1 MKIKFLFSMAM
12 AATLLAACSNEDQWG
27 DSTPL
32 QEGQLRATMEGTNP
46 ATRVGFAE
54 SGDFYWSNTDALG
67 VQTVPAAGADNTEN
81 STFGK
86 FTLSSGGGTASAVF
100 TGSGTAATY
109 AVYPYREEHSISGS
123 SLTFHFRATYDKLT
137 KVDQDF
143 FTTTQGEGNSFNTAM
158 WGTITGQ
165 SVTMKHL
172 GGVFCIK
179 FDEMPYESG
188 TLTLSVANKR
198 INGDYTV
205 TLEDDVEIQAVD
217 ITTSTTE
224 TEGVAENEV
233 QIPFANATVNQPGV
247 FYVPVPT
254 GSYQSVRVSLT
265 DGSNETSTVVGDYTI
280 TRKRAVPLEL
290 EASSLTGE
298 SERNE
303 SLSDA
308 STALTNTDTK
318 TVTVSGEVTAE
329 HTEVTVFSE
338 TASETPATKTLV
350 LENVASGAS
359 LTIKDPTADQSTT
372 STVTNEFTLS
382 IPYSETAE
390 GETTYDPLDLTVNM
404 PNTTVTLAG
413 NGGKATY
420 GEVTASTAENTLIVS
435 AGVSINKLTVMKG
448 NIRLQGDAAISEI
461 VNSKGSDA
469 KLYIYVEGAGYELPG
484 NLGDNIEVVD
494 ASVDDLKAVAAKGG
508 EYTLQSDITLSEP
521 LVVAGE
527 MTLDLNGHALK
538 ASEAGLTKILNTS
551 DAVVLVRRGAK
562 LTINDSSNGQG
573 SIDYNGT
580 ETVSVAVKVT
590 DSNDES
596 DTNIQNQP
604 AELIV
609 NGGTL
614 RGYWY
619 GISGN
624 GTRHNTSITVNGG
637 TIRGSLG
644 TGIYHPQD
652 GTLTITDGVVT
663 GLNAAV
669 ELRSGTLNVSGG
681 TFGSTATE
689 FETTSNGSG
698 TTISGAAIAISQ
710 HTTNKAIN
718 VTISGGILNGIYAL
732 YEEDLQ
738 DESVTQITVSAG
750 SNAVFNG
757 KVYSENCAEFISG
770 GTFTD
775 PSALAYLSEN
785 ANVKM
790 VLSDNLTLEQSIVI
804 EKGTVTVDLQE
815 HTLTAESTATIN
827 VSDKNRITAIAVR
840 DGASV
845 TIQNGQIGN
854 DTDAL
859 FYGIY
864 AYGSAQI
871 TLTDINFGEKVT
883 YAYNGAGDLT
893 ASGCTFKGWLSG
905 WSQGGAEFTDCTFT
919 IGKAY
924 YPAAICYGSTEFT
937 NCKFFNNN
945 TDADVYDDGGAPDSD
960 GYYCC
965 NYVVAAYNSGTT
977 IDFNSCKFIDASG
990 AETNITTESH
1000 PYHGCGWGDGT
1011 VPPSQIKVNGNVVT
1025 GQCSDLQKAQ
1035 EAGGTTEE

>member
-1 MKIKFLFSMAM
+1 MKTKYLTSLAM
-12 AATLLAACSNEDQWG
+12 AALLLAACSDEQEFA
-27 DSTPL
+27 STPSG
-32 QEGQLRATMEGTNP
+32 EGVLRATVEGASP
-46 ATRVGFAE
+46 ATRAGFGENGA
-54 SGDFYWSNTDALG
+54 FYWTTGDQLG
-67 VQTVPAAGADNTEN
+67 VTTTSSSNSFSALTLQSGAGQA
-81 STFGK
+81 
-86 FTLSSGGGTASAVF
+86 
-100 TGSGTAATY
+100 SGTFDGKISGELGSY
-109 AVYPYREEHSISGS
+109 AVYPYSASHSLS
-123 SLTFHFRATYDKLT
+123 STTLTYNFPATYSYT
-137 KVDQDF
+137 KVDADF
-143 FTTTQGEGNSFNTAM
+143 FSATQGEGNSFNPAM
-158 WGTITGQ
+158 WGSISNGSTQ
-165 SVTMKHL
+165 LKHL

-179 FDEMPYESG
+179 IEKMPLTDG
-188 TLTLSVANKR
+188 ILTLTADKAITGTFTVDLSGETPALTSTATASENNAVSIDFEGA
-198 INGDYTV
+198 
-205 TLEDDVEIQAVD
+205 TLEA
-217 ITTSTTE
+217 S
-224 TEGVAENEV
+224 
-233 QIPFANATVNQPGV
+233 GV

-254 GSYQSVRVSLT
+254 GTYNVRIKVTDDSNTTPAEIDAAVGTYTVNRCDLKQITLT
-265 DGSNETSTVVGDYTI
+265 E
-280 TRKRAVPLEL
+280 
-290 EASSLTGE
+290 SSIDAE
-298 SERNE
+298 PADD
-303 SLSDA
+303 LSA
-308 STALTNTDTK
+308 AATDLGTHDN
-318 TVTVSGEVTAE
+318 VTVSGQVSSTQSIEIPSTTGGAEV
-329 HTEVTVFSE
+329 
-338 TASETPATKTLV
+338 TKTLS
-350 LENVASGAS
+350 LQDVASGAS
-359 LTIKDPTADQSTT
+359 LTITDGAGSTT
-372 STVTNEFTLS
+372 SNSVGNLVFSIPTNETEE
-382 IPYSETAE
+382 YE
-390 GETTYDPLDLTVNM
+390 PLDLTVTM

-435 AGVSINKLTVMKG
+435 AGVSINKLTVTKG

-469 KLYIYVEGAGYELPG
+469 KLYIYVEGEGYELPE

-494 ASVDDLKAVAAKGG
+494 ASVDDLKEICATGG
-508 EYTLQSDITLSEP
+508 EYTLNSDITGDFVVSATEP
-521 LVVAGE
+521 VIIN
-527 MTLDLNGHALK
+527 LNGHTITNVSGDNFTVNIGSTLTINGEGIVDNISHQK
-538 ASEAGLTKILNTS
+538 ACIYNNGTVTLNGGTYTRSKETGSSPTDPGTDSNSFYNILNHGIMTIKAGVTVEQAGGFSSLIDNGYYNYTS
-551 DAVVLVRRGAK
+551 GNARTGYVSGTNHANPSLTIEGGEFQGGINTVKNDDGAT
-562 LTINDSSNGQG
+562 LTIND
-573 SIDYNGT
+573 GT
-580 ETVSVAVKVT
+580 FANTTQATVQNNNVVT
-590 DSNDES
+590 
-596 DTNIQNQP
+596 I
-604 AELIV
+604 
-609 NGGTL
+609 NGGTFNPTGTATDAL
-614 RGYWY
+614 QTRYFDG
-619 GISGN
+619 GNNAGQSTITN
-624 GTRHNTSITVNGG
+624 GT
-637 TIRGSLG
+637 
-644 TGIYHPQD
+644 
-652 GTLTITDGVVT
+652 
-663 GLNAAV
+663 
-669 ELRSGTLNVSGG
+669 
-681 TFGSTATE
+681 
-689 FETTSNGSG
+689 
-698 TTISGAAIAISQ
+698 
-710 HTTNKAIN
+710 
-718 VTISGGILNGIYAL
+718 
-732 YEEDLQ
+732 
-738 DESVTQITVSAG
+738 
-750 SNAVFNG
+750 FNG
-757 KVYSENCAEFISG
+757 KLYFEGASATLEVSG

-960 GYYCC
+960 GYYRC

-1011 VPPSQIKVNGNVVT
+1011 VPPSQIKVDGNVVT

>member
-1 MKIKFLFSMAM
+1 MKTKYLTSLAM
-12 AATLLAACSNEDQWG
+12 AALLLAACSDE
-27 DSTPL
+27 
-32 QEGQLRATMEGTNP
+32 QELASIPSGEGVLRATVEGASP
-46 ATRVGFAE
+46 ATRAGFGENGA
-54 SGDFYWSNTDALG
+54 FYWTTGDQLG
-67 VQTVPAAGADNTEN
+67 VTTTSSSNSFSALTLQSGAGQA
-81 STFGK
+81 
-86 FTLSSGGGTASAVF
+86 
-100 TGSGTAATY
+100 SGTFDGKISGELGSY
-109 AVYPYREEHSISGS
+109 AVYPYSASHSLS
-123 SLTFHFRATYDKLT
+123 STTLTYNFPATYSYT
-137 KVDQDF
+137 KVDADF
-143 FTTTQGEGNSFNTAM
+143 FSATQGEGNSFNPAM
-158 WGTITGQ
+158 WGSISNGSTQ
-165 SVTMKHL
+165 LKHL

-179 FDEMPYESG
+179 IEKMPLTDG
-188 TLTLSVANKR
+188 ILTLTADKAITGTFTVDLSGETPALTSTATASENNAVSIDFEGA
-198 INGDYTV
+198 
-205 TLEDDVEIQAVD
+205 TLEA
-217 ITTSTTE
+217 S
-224 TEGVAENEV
+224 
-233 QIPFANATVNQPGV
+233 GV

-254 GSYQSVRVSLT
+254 GTYNVRIKVTDDSNTTPAEIDAAVGTYTVNRCDLKQITLT
-265 DGSNETSTVVGDYTI
+265 E
-280 TRKRAVPLEL
+280 
-290 EASSLTGE
+290 SSIDAE
-298 SERNE
+298 PADD
-303 SLSDA
+303 LSA
-308 STALTNTDTK
+308 AATDLGTHDN
-318 TVTVSGEVTAE
+318 VTVSGQVSSTQSIEIPSTTGGAEV
-329 HTEVTVFSE
+329 
-338 TASETPATKTLV
+338 TKTLS
-350 LENVASGAS
+350 LQDVASGAS
-359 LTIKDPTADQSTT
+359 LTITDGAGSTT
-372 STVTNEFTLS
+372 SNSVGNLVFSIPTNETEE
-382 IPYSETAE
+382 YE
-390 GETTYDPLDLTVNM
+390 PLDLTVTM

-435 AGVSINKLTVMKG
+435 AGVSINKLTVTKG

-469 KLYIYVEGAGYELPG
+469 KLYIYVEGEGYELPE

-494 ASVDDLKAVAAKGG
+494 ASVDDLKEICATGG
-508 EYTLQSDITLSEP
+508 EYTLNSDITGDFVVSATEP
-521 LVVAGE
+521 VIIN
-527 MTLDLNGHALK
+527 LNGHTITNVSGDNFTVNIGSTLTINGEGIVDNISHQK
-538 ASEAGLTKILNTS
+538 ACIYNNGTVTLNGGTYTRSKETGSSPTDPGTDSNSFYNILNHGIMTIKAGVTVEQAGGFSSLIDNGYYNYTS
-551 DAVVLVRRGAK
+551 GNARTGYVSGTNHANPSLTIEGGEFQGGINTVKNDDGAT
-562 LTINDSSNGQG
+562 LTIND
-573 SIDYNGT
+573 GT
-580 ETVSVAVKVT
+580 FANTTQATVQNNNVVT
-590 DSNDES
+590 
-596 DTNIQNQP
+596 I
-604 AELIV
+604 
-609 NGGTL
+609 NGGTFNPTGTATDAL
-614 RGYWY
+614 QTRYFDG
-619 GISGN
+619 GNNAGQSTITN
-624 GTRHNTSITVNGG
+624 GT
-637 TIRGSLG
+637 
-644 TGIYHPQD
+644 
-652 GTLTITDGVVT
+652 
-663 GLNAAV
+663 
-669 ELRSGTLNVSGG
+669 
-681 TFGSTATE
+681 
-689 FETTSNGSG
+689 
-698 TTISGAAIAISQ
+698 
-710 HTTNKAIN
+710 
-718 VTISGGILNGIYAL
+718 
-732 YEEDLQ
+732 
-738 DESVTQITVSAG
+738 
-750 SNAVFNG
+750 FNG
-757 KVYSENCAEFISG
+757 KLYFEGASATLEVSG

-960 GYYCC
+960 GYYRC

-1011 VPPSQIKVNGNVVT
+1011 VPPSQIKVDGNVVT

>member
-46 ATRVGFAE
+46 TTRVGFAE

-109 AVYPYREEHSISGS
+109 AVYPYSEEHSISGS
-123 SLTFHFRATYDKLT
+123 SLTFHFRATYDELT

-179 FDEMPYESG
+179 FDEMPYASG

-233 QIPFANATVNQPGV
+233 QIPFTNATVNQPGV

-265 DGSNETSTVVGDYTI
+265 NGSDETSTVVGDYTI

-298 SERNE
+298 SERNK

-329 HTEVTVFSE
+329 NEVTVFSE

-390 GETTYDPLDLTVNM
+390 GETTYDPLDLKVNM

-413 NGGKATY
+413 NGGKAAY

-461 VNSKGSDA
+461 VNSKESDA

-494 ASVDDLKAVAAKGG
+494 ASVDDLKEICATGG
-508 EYTLQSDITLSEP
+508 EYTLNSDITGDFVVSATEP
-521 LVVAGE
+521 VIIN
-527 MTLDLNGHALK
+527 LNGHTITNVSGDNFTVNIGSTLTINGEGIVDNISHQK
-538 ASEAGLTKILNTS
+538 ACIYNNGTVTLNGGTYTRSKETGSSPTDPGTDPNSFYNILNHGIMTIKAGVTVEQAGGFSSLIDNGYYNYTS
-551 DAVVLVRRGAK
+551 GNARTGYVSGTNHANPSLTIEGGEFQGGINTVKNDDGAT
-562 LTINDSSNGQG
+562 LTIND
-573 SIDYNGT
+573 GT
-580 ETVSVAVKVT
+580 FANTTQATVQNNNVVT
-590 DSNDES
+590 
-596 DTNIQNQP
+596 I
-604 AELIV
+604 
-609 NGGTL
+609 NGGTFNPTGTATDAL
-614 RGYWY
+614 QTRYFDG
-619 GISGN
+619 GNNAGQSTITN
-624 GTRHNTSITVNGG
+624 GT
-637 TIRGSLG
+637 
-644 TGIYHPQD
+644 
-652 GTLTITDGVVT
+652 
-663 GLNAAV
+663 
-669 ELRSGTLNVSGG
+669 
-681 TFGSTATE
+681 
-689 FETTSNGSG
+689 
-698 TTISGAAIAISQ
+698 
-710 HTTNKAIN
+710 
-718 VTISGGILNGIYAL
+718 
-732 YEEDLQ
+732 
-738 DESVTQITVSAG
+738 
-750 SNAVFNG
+750 FNG
-757 KVYSENCAEFISG
+757 KLYFEGASATLEVSG

-775 PSALAYLSEN
+775 QSALAYLSEN

-960 GYYCC
+960 GYYRC

-1011 VPPSQIKVNGNVVT
+1011 VPPSQIKVDGNVVT

>member
-1 MKIKFLFSMAM
+1 MKTKYLTSLAM
-12 AATLLAACSNEDQWG
+12 AALLLAACSDE
-27 DSTPL
+27 
-32 QEGQLRATMEGTNP
+32 QELASIPSGEGILRATVEGASP
-46 ATRVGFAE
+46 ATRAGFDSEGA
-54 SGDFYWSNTDALG
+54 FYWTRGDQLG
-67 VQTVPAAGADNTEN
+67 VTTASNGN
-81 STFGK
+81 SFSAL
-86 FTLSSGGGTASAVF
+86 TLSEASIGQTTGTF
-100 TGSGTAATY
+100 DGSLGSEELGSY
-109 AVYPYREEHSISGS
+109 AVYPHNDSYFLNGTT
-123 SLTFHFRATYDKLT
+123 LTYNFPASYTYT
-137 KVDQDF
+137 QVDADY
-143 FTTTQGEGNSFNTAM
+143 FTETQGEGNSFNPAM
-158 WGTITGQ
+158 WGRISNGSTQ
-165 SVTMKHL
+165 LKHL

-179 FDEMPYESG
+179 IESMPLADG
-188 TLTLSVANKR
+188 KLTLTADKAITGTFTADL
-198 INGDYTV
+198 NGETPV
-205 TLEDDVEIQAVD
+205 L
-217 ITTSTTE
+217 TSTE
-224 TEGVAENEV
+224 TVAEN
-233 QIPFANATVNQPGV
+233 NTVTIDFSGVTQDASGV

-254 GSYQSVRVSLT
+254 GTYNVRIKVTDDSNTTEHINAAVGTSVVNRCDLKQITLT
-265 DGSNETSTVVGDYTI
+265 E
-280 TRKRAVPLEL
+280 
-290 EASSLTGE
+290 SSIDAE
-298 SERNE
+298 PADD
-303 SLSDA
+303 LSA
-308 STALTNTDTK
+308 AATDLGTHDN
-318 TVTVSGEVTAE
+318 VTVSEQVSSTQSIEIPSTTGGAEV
-329 HTEVTVFSE
+329 
-338 TASETPATKTLV
+338 TKTLS
-350 LENVASGAS
+350 LQDVASGAS
-359 LTIKDPTADQSTT
+359 LTITDAAAST
-372 STVTNEFTLS
+372 SENSVDNLVFSIPTNETEE
-382 IPYSETAE
+382 YE
-390 GETTYDPLDLTVNM
+390 PLDLTVTM

-413 NGGKATY
+413 NGGKAAY

-435 AGVSINKLTVMKG
+435 AGVSINKLTVTKG

-461 VNSKGSDA
+461 VNNKGSDA

-494 ASVDDLKAVAAKGG
+494 ASVDDLKEICATGG
-508 EYTLQSDITLSEP
+508 EYTLNSDITGDFVVSATEP
-521 LVVAGE
+521 VIIN
-527 MTLDLNGHALK
+527 LNGHTITNVSGDNFTVNIGSTLTINGEGIVDNISHQK
-538 ASEAGLTKILNTS
+538 ACIYNNGTVTLNGGTYTRSKETGSSPTDPGTDPNSFYNILNHGIMTIKAGVTVEQAGGFSSLIDNGYYNYTS
-551 DAVVLVRRGAK
+551 GNARTGYVSGTNHANPSLTIEGGEFQGGINTVKNDDGAT
-562 LTINDSSNGQG
+562 LTIND
-573 SIDYNGT
+573 GT
-580 ETVSVAVKVT
+580 FANTTQATVQNNNVVT
-590 DSNDES
+590 
-596 DTNIQNQP
+596 I
-604 AELIV
+604 
-609 NGGTL
+609 NGGTFNPTGTATDAL
-614 RGYWY
+614 QTRYFDG
-619 GISGN
+619 GNNAGQSTITN
-624 GTRHNTSITVNGG
+624 GT
-637 TIRGSLG
+637 
-644 TGIYHPQD
+644 
-652 GTLTITDGVVT
+652 
-663 GLNAAV
+663 
-669 ELRSGTLNVSGG
+669 
-681 TFGSTATE
+681 
-689 FETTSNGSG
+689 
-698 TTISGAAIAISQ
+698 
-710 HTTNKAIN
+710 
-718 VTISGGILNGIYAL
+718 
-732 YEEDLQ
+732 
-738 DESVTQITVSAG
+738 
-750 SNAVFNG
+750 FNG
-757 KVYSENCAEFISG
+757 KLYFEGASATLEVSG

-960 GYYCC
+960 GYYRC

-1011 VPPSQIKVNGNVVT
+1011 VPPSQIKVDGNVVT

>member
-1 MKIKFLFSMAM
+1 MKTKYLTSLAM
-12 AATLLAACSNEDQWG
+12 AALLLAACSDEQELA
-27 DSTPL
+27 STPSG
-32 QEGQLRATMEGTNP
+32 EGVLRATVEGASP
-46 ATRVGFAE
+46 ATRAGFGENGA
-54 SGDFYWSNTDALG
+54 FYWTTGDQLG
-67 VQTVPAAGADNTEN
+67 VTTTSSSTGFSALTLISEAGQA
-81 STFGK
+81 
-86 FTLSSGGGTASAVF
+86 
-100 TGSGTAATY
+100 SGTFDGDISGELGSY
-109 AVYPYREEHSISGS
+109 AVYPYSASHSLS
-123 SLTFHFRATYDKLT
+123 STTLTYNFPATYSYT
-137 KVDQDF
+137 KVDADF
-143 FTTTQGEGNSFNTAM
+143 FSATQGEGNSFNPAM
-158 WGTITGQ
+158 WGSIRNGSTQ
-165 SVTMKHL
+165 LKHL

-179 FDEMPYESG
+179 IEKMPLTDG
-188 TLTLSVANKR
+188 ILTLTADKAITGTFTVDLSGETPALTSTATASENNAVSIDFEGA
-198 INGDYTV
+198 
-205 TLEDDVEIQAVD
+205 TLEA
-217 ITTSTTE
+217 S
-224 TEGVAENEV
+224 
-233 QIPFANATVNQPGV
+233 GV

-254 GSYQSVRVSLT
+254 GTYNVRIKVTDDSNTTPAEIDAAVGTYTVNRCDLKQITLT
-265 DGSNETSTVVGDYTI
+265 ESSIDAEPAGD
-280 TRKRAVPLEL
+280 
-290 EASSLTGE
+290 
-298 SERNE
+298 
-303 SLSDA
+303 LSA
-308 STALTNTDTK
+308 AATDLGTHDN
-318 TVTVSGEVTAE
+318 VTVSGQVSSTQSIEIPSTTGGAEV
-329 HTEVTVFSE
+329 
-338 TASETPATKTLV
+338 TKTLS
-350 LENVASGAS
+350 LQDVASGAS
-359 LTIKDPTADQSTT
+359 LTITDGAGSAT
-372 STVTNEFTLS
+372 SNSVGNLVFSIPTNETEE
-382 IPYSETAE
+382 YE
-390 GETTYDPLDLTVNM
+390 PLDLTVTM

-435 AGVSINKLTVMKG
+435 AGVSINKLTVTKG

-960 GYYCC
+960 GYYRC

-1011 VPPSQIKVNGNVVT
+1011 VPPSQIKVDGNVVT

>member
-46 ATRVGFAE
+46 TTRVGFAE

-109 AVYPYREEHSISGS
+109 AVYPYSEEHSISGS

-179 FDEMPYESG
+179 FDEMPYASG

-233 QIPFANATVNQPGV
+233 QIPFTNATVNQPGV

-254 GSYQSVRVSLT
+254 GSYESVRVSLT
-265 DGSNETSTVVGDYTI
+265 NGSNETSTVVGDYTI

-329 HTEVTVFSE
+329 NEVTVFSE

-435 AGVSINKLTVMKG
+435 AGVSINKLTVTKG

-494 ASVDDLKAVAAKGG
+494 ASVDDLKEICATGG
-508 EYTLQSDITLSEP
+508 EYTLNSDITGDFVVSATEP
-521 LVVAGE
+521 VIIN
-527 MTLDLNGHALK
+527 LNGHTITNVSGDNFTVNIGSTLTINGEGIVDNISHQK
-538 ASEAGLTKILNTS
+538 ACIYNNGTVTLNGGTYTRSKETGSSPTDPGTDPNSFYNILNHGIMTIKAGVTVEQAGGFSSLIDNGYYNYTS
-551 DAVVLVRRGAK
+551 GNARTGYVSGTNHANPSLTIEGGEFQGGINTVKNDDGAT
-562 LTINDSSNGQG
+562 LTIND
-573 SIDYNGT
+573 GT
-580 ETVSVAVKVT
+580 FANTTQATVQNNNVVT
-590 DSNDES
+590 
-596 DTNIQNQP
+596 I
-604 AELIV
+604 
-609 NGGTL
+609 NGGTFNPTGTATDAL
-614 RGYWY
+614 QTRYFDG
-619 GISGN
+619 GN
-624 GTRHNTSITVNGG
+624 NAGQS
-637 TIRGSLG
+637 
-644 TGIYHPQD
+644 
-652 GTLTITDGVVT
+652 TIT
-663 GLNAAV
+663 A
-669 ELRSGTLNVSGG
+669 G
-681 TFGSTATE
+681 TFNGNLYFEGASATLE
-689 FETTSNGSG
+689 
-698 TTISGAAIAISQ
+698 
-710 HTTNKAIN
+710 
-718 VTISGGILNGIYAL
+718 V
-732 YEEDLQ
+732 
-738 DESVTQITVSAG
+738 
-750 SNAVFNG
+750 
-757 KVYSENCAEFISG
+757 SG

-775 PSALAYLSEN
+775 PSVLKYRAEN
-785 ANVKM
+785 ADIAINLVEDKT
-790 VLSDNLTLEQSIVI
+790 VEGFITQNGQKLSIDMGGHTLTLGDPTVGSAGTETNSCQLLQGSEVTFRNGTLTSLNENIVI
-804 EKGTVTVDLQE
+804 QNYCKLLLEDMTLDTPNALYSISNNNESCTMNSVTINAKSDGFAFDVYAFSSYEGVTVTVNGN
-815 HTLTAESTATIN
+815 SVIN
-827 VSDKNRITAIAVR
+827 GKVDFGGNNNKTNIKLI
-840 DGASV
+840 
-845 TIQNGQIGN
+845 INGG
-854 DTDAL
+854 T
-859 FYGIY
+859 F
-864 AYGSAQI
+864 
-871 TLTDINFGEKVT
+871 
-883 YAYNGAGDLT
+883 NGALSVDETYYTEAEPNIVISDT
-893 ASGCTFKGWLSG
+893 AVF
-905 WSQGGAEFTDCTFT
+905 AED
-919 IGKAY
+919 I
-924 YPAAICYGSTEFT
+924 AASWEKYKNPS
-937 NCKFFNNN
+937 
-945 TDADVYDDGGAPDSD
+945 S
-960 GYYCC
+960 
-965 NYVVAAYNSGTT
+965 
-977 IDFNSCKFIDASG
+977 
-990 AETNITTESH
+990 AEE
-1000 PYHGCGWGDGT
+1000 
-1011 VPPSQIKVNGNVVT
+1011 
-1025 GQCSDLQKAQ
+1025 
-1035 EAGGTTEE
+1035 

>member
-1 MKIKFLFSMAM
+1 M
-12 AATLLAACSNEDQWG
+12 AALLLAACSDEQEFA
-27 DSTPL
+27 STPSG
-32 QEGQLRATMEGTNP
+32 EGVLRATVEGASP
-46 ATRVGFAE
+46 ATRAGFGENGA
-54 SGDFYWSNTDALG
+54 FYWTTGDQLG
-67 VQTVPAAGADNTEN
+67 VTTTSSSNSFSALTLQSGAGQA
-81 STFGK
+81 
-86 FTLSSGGGTASAVF
+86 
-100 TGSGTAATY
+100 SGTFDGKISGELGSY
-109 AVYPYREEHSISGS
+109 AVYPYSASHSLS
-123 SLTFHFRATYDKLT
+123 STTLTYNFPATYSYT
-137 KVDQDF
+137 KVDADF
-143 FTTTQGEGNSFNTAM
+143 FSATQGEGNSFNPAM
-158 WGTITGQ
+158 WGSISNGSTQ
-165 SVTMKHL
+165 LKHL

-179 FDEMPYESG
+179 IEKMPLTDG
-188 TLTLSVANKR
+188 ILTLTADKAITGTFTVDLSGETPALTSTATASENNAVSIDFEGA
-198 INGDYTV
+198 
-205 TLEDDVEIQAVD
+205 TLEA
-217 ITTSTTE
+217 S
-224 TEGVAENEV
+224 
-233 QIPFANATVNQPGV
+233 GV

-254 GSYQSVRVSLT
+254 GTYNVRIKVTDDSNTTPAEIDAAVGTYTVNRCDLKQITLT
-265 DGSNETSTVVGDYTI
+265 E
-280 TRKRAVPLEL
+280 
-290 EASSLTGE
+290 SSIDAE
-298 SERNE
+298 PADD
-303 SLSDA
+303 LSA
-308 STALTNTDTK
+308 AATDLGTHDN
-318 TVTVSGEVTAE
+318 VTVSGQVSSTQSIEIPSTTGGAEV
-329 HTEVTVFSE
+329 
-338 TASETPATKTLV
+338 TKTLS
-350 LENVASGAS
+350 LQDVASGAS
-359 LTIKDPTADQSTT
+359 LTITDGAGSTT
-372 STVTNEFTLS
+372 SNSVENLVFSIPTNETEE
-382 IPYSETAE
+382 YE
-390 GETTYDPLDLTVNM
+390 PLDLTVTM

-435 AGVSINKLTVMKG
+435 AGVSINKLTVTKG

-469 KLYIYVEGAGYELPG
+469 KLYIYVEGEGYELPE

-494 ASVDDLKAVAAKGG
+494 ASVDDLKEICATGG
-508 EYTLQSDITLSEP
+508 EYTLNSDITGDFVVSATEP
-521 LVVAGE
+521 VIIN
-527 MTLDLNGHALK
+527 LNGHTITNVSGDNFTVNIGSTLTINGEGIVDNISHQK
-538 ASEAGLTKILNTS
+538 ACIYNNGTVTLNGGTYTRSKETGSSPTDPGTDSNSFYNILNHGIMTIKAGVTVEQAGGFSSLIDNGYYNYTS
-551 DAVVLVRRGAK
+551 GNARTGYVSGTNHANPSLTIEGGEFQGGINTVKNDDGAT
-562 LTINDSSNGQG
+562 LTIND
-573 SIDYNGT
+573 GT
-580 ETVSVAVKVT
+580 FANTTQATVQNNNVVT
-590 DSNDES
+590 
-596 DTNIQNQP
+596 I
-604 AELIV
+604 
-609 NGGTL
+609 NGGTFNPTGTATDAL
-614 RGYWY
+614 QTRYFDG
-619 GISGN
+619 GNNAGQSTITN
-624 GTRHNTSITVNGG
+624 GT
-637 TIRGSLG
+637 
-644 TGIYHPQD
+644 
-652 GTLTITDGVVT
+652 
-663 GLNAAV
+663 
-669 ELRSGTLNVSGG
+669 
-681 TFGSTATE
+681 
-689 FETTSNGSG
+689 
-698 TTISGAAIAISQ
+698 
-710 HTTNKAIN
+710 
-718 VTISGGILNGIYAL
+718 
-732 YEEDLQ
+732 
-738 DESVTQITVSAG
+738 
-750 SNAVFNG
+750 FNG
-757 KVYSENCAEFISG
+757 KLYFEGASATLEVSG

-960 GYYCC
+960 GYYRC

-1011 VPPSQIKVNGNVVT
+1011 VPPSQIKVDGNVVT

>member
-1 MKIKFLFSMAM
+1 MKTKYLTSLAM
-12 AATLLAACSNEDQWG
+12 AALLLAACSDEQELA
-27 DSTPL
+27 STPSG
-32 QEGQLRATMEGTNP
+32 EGVLRATVEGASP
-46 ATRVGFAE
+46 ATRAGFDSEGA
-54 SGDFYWSNTDALG
+54 FYWTRGDQLG
-67 VQTVPAAGADNTEN
+67 VTTASNGN
-81 STFGK
+81 SFSAL
-86 FTLSSGGGTASAVF
+86 TLSEASIGQTTGTF
-100 TGSGTAATY
+100 DGSLGSEELGFY
-109 AVYPYREEHSISGS
+109 AVYPHNDSY
-123 SLTFHFRATYDKLT
+123 SLNGTTLTYNFPATYSYT
-137 KVDQDF
+137 KVDADF
-143 FTTTQGEGNSFNTAM
+143 FSATQGEGNSFNPAM
-158 WGTITGQ
+158 WGSIRNGSTQ
-165 SVTMKHL
+165 LKHL

-179 FDEMPYESG
+179 IESMPLADG
-188 TLTLSVANKR
+188 KLTLTADKAITGTFTADLD
-198 INGDYTV
+198 G
-205 TLEDDVEIQAVD
+205 EIPVL
-217 ITTSTTE
+217 TSTE
-224 TEGVAENEV
+224 TVAENNIV
-233 QIPFANATVNQPGV
+233 TIDFSGATQDASGV

-254 GSYQSVRVSLT
+254 GTYNVRIKVTDDNNTTEHINAAVGTSVVNRCDLKQITLT
-265 DGSNETSTVVGDYTI
+265 ESSIDAEP
-280 TRKRAVPLEL
+280 AVDLI
-290 EASSLTGE
+290 A
-298 SERNE
+298 
-303 SLSDA
+303 A
-308 STALTNTDTK
+308 ATDLGTHDN
-318 TVTVSGEVTAE
+318 VTVSEQVSSTQSIEIPSTTGGAEV
-329 HTEVTVFSE
+329 
-338 TASETPATKTLV
+338 TKTLS
-350 LENVASGAS
+350 LQDVASGAS
-359 LTIKDPTADQSTT
+359 LTITDGAGSTT
-372 STVTNEFTLS
+372 SNSVGNLVFSIPTNETEE
-382 IPYSETAE
+382 YE
-390 GETTYDPLDLTVNM
+390 PLDLTVTM

-435 AGVSINKLTVMKG
+435 AGVSINKLTVTKG

-770 GTFTD
+770 GTFND
-775 PSALAYLSEN
+775 PSALAYLSETG
-785 ANVKM
+785 NVTINIGE
-790 VLSDNLTLEQSIVI
+790 DLTLTESMVI
-804 EKGTVTVDLQE
+804 RQGSAVIDLNQ
-815 HTLTAESTATIN
+815 HYLTATAAAVVEGTTHVN
-827 VSDKNRITAIAVR
+827 QSVAIYV
-840 DGASV
+840 
-845 TIQNGQIGN
+845 
-854 DTDAL
+854 DTDAEVTVKNGKIGESTTEL
-859 FYGIY
+859 FYGIFGKGNAQVTLDGVEFSEMVAY
-864 AYGSAQI
+864 A
-871 TLTDINFGEKVT
+871 F
-883 YAYNGAGDLT
+883 NGAGSKMD
-893 ASGCTFKGWLSG
+893 ADNCIFNGWISG
-905 WSQGGAEFTDCTFT
+905 WGNGSATFDGCTFT

-924 YPAAICYGSTEFT
+924 YPAAICYGNTVFT
-937 NCKFFNNN
+937 NCKFFKNG
-945 TDADVYDDGGAPDSD
+945 TDADSYDDTLKPDSD
-960 GYYCC
+960 GYYRC
-965 NYVVAAYNSGTT
+965 NYVVAAGKSTVT
-977 IDFNSCKFIDASG
+977 IDFTTCKFIDASNQ
-990 AETNITTESH
+990 ETDVTVSDH
-1000 PYHGCGWGDGT
+1000 PYHGCAGWGDGE
-1011 VPPSQIKVNGNVVT
+1011 VPAEQVRVDGDVVT

>member
-1 MKIKFLFSMAM
+1 M
-12 AATLLAACSNEDQWG
+12 AALLLAACSDEQELA
-27 DSTPL
+27 STPSG
-32 QEGQLRATMEGTNP
+32 EGVLRATVEGASP
-46 ATRVGFAE
+46 ATRAGFDSEGA
-54 SGDFYWSNTDALG
+54 FYWTRGDQLG
-67 VQTVPAAGADNTEN
+67 VTTASNGN
-81 STFGK
+81 SFSAL
-86 FTLSSGGGTASAVF
+86 TLSEASIGQTTGTF
-100 TGSGTAATY
+100 DGSLGSEELGSY
-109 AVYPYREEHSISGS
+109 AVYPHNDSY
-123 SLTFHFRATYDKLT
+123 SLNGTTLTYNFPASYT
-137 KVDQDF
+137 YTQVDADY
-143 FTTTQGEGNSFNTAM
+143 FTETQGEGNSFNPAM
-158 WGTITGQ
+158 WGSIRNGSTQ
-165 SVTMKHL
+165 LKHL

-179 FDEMPYESG
+179 IESMPLADG
-188 TLTLSVANKR
+188 KLTLTADKAITGTFTADL
-198 INGDYTV
+198 NGETPV
-205 TLEDDVEIQAVD
+205 L
-217 ITTSTTE
+217 TSTE
-224 TEGVAENEV
+224 TVAENNTV
-233 QIPFANATVNQPGV
+233 TIDFSGATQDASGV

-254 GSYQSVRVSLT
+254 GTYNVRIKVTDDSNTTEHINAAVGTSVVNRCDLKQITLT
-265 DGSNETSTVVGDYTI
+265 ESSIDAEP
-280 TRKRAVPLEL
+280 AVDLI
-290 EASSLTGE
+290 A
-298 SERNE
+298 
-303 SLSDA
+303 A
-308 STALTNTDTK
+308 ATDLGTHDN
-318 TVTVSGEVTAE
+318 VTVSEQVSSTQSIEIPSTTGGAEV
-329 HTEVTVFSE
+329 
-338 TASETPATKTLV
+338 TKTLS
-350 LENVASGAS
+350 LQDVASGAS
-359 LTIKDPTADQSTT
+359 LTITDGAGSTT
-372 STVTNEFTLS
+372 SNSVGNLVFSIPTNETEE
-382 IPYSETAE
+382 YE
-390 GETTYDPLDLTVNM
+390 PLDLTVTM

-435 AGVSINKLTVMKG
+435 AGVSINKLTVTKG

-469 KLYIYVEGAGYELPG
+469 KLYIYVEGEGYELPE

-494 ASVDDLKAVAAKGG
+494 ASVDDLKEICATGG
-508 EYTLQSDITLSEP
+508 EYTLNSDITGDFVVSATEP
-521 LVVAGE
+521 VIIN
-527 MTLDLNGHALK
+527 LNGHTITNVSGDNFTVNIGSTLTINGEGIVDNISHQK
-538 ASEAGLTKILNTS
+538 ACIYNNGTVTLNGGTYTRSKETGSSPTDPGTDSNSFYNILNHGIMTIKAGVTVEQAGGFSSLIDNGYYNYTS
-551 DAVVLVRRGAK
+551 GNARTGYVSGTNHANPSLTIEGGEFQGGINTVKNDDGAT
-562 LTINDSSNGQG
+562 LTIND
-573 SIDYNGT
+573 GT
-580 ETVSVAVKVT
+580 FANTTQATVQNNNVVT
-590 DSNDES
+590 
-596 DTNIQNQP
+596 I
-604 AELIV
+604 
-609 NGGTL
+609 NGGTFNPTGTATDAL
-614 RGYWY
+614 QTRYFDG
-619 GISGN
+619 GNNAGQSTITN
-624 GTRHNTSITVNGG
+624 GT
-637 TIRGSLG
+637 
-644 TGIYHPQD
+644 
-652 GTLTITDGVVT
+652 
-663 GLNAAV
+663 
-669 ELRSGTLNVSGG
+669 
-681 TFGSTATE
+681 
-689 FETTSNGSG
+689 
-698 TTISGAAIAISQ
+698 
-710 HTTNKAIN
+710 
-718 VTISGGILNGIYAL
+718 
-732 YEEDLQ
+732 
-738 DESVTQITVSAG
+738 
-750 SNAVFNG
+750 FNG
-757 KVYSENCAEFISG
+757 KLYFEGASATLEVSG

-960 GYYCC
+960 GYYRC

-1011 VPPSQIKVNGNVVT
+1011 VPPSQIKVDGNVVT
-1025 GQCSDLQKAQ
+1025 GQCSDLQKDQ

>member
-1 MKIKFLFSMAM
+1 MKTKYLTSLAM
-12 AATLLAACSNEDQWG
+12 AALLLAACSDEQELA
-27 DSTPL
+27 STPSG
-32 QEGQLRATMEGTNP
+32 EGVLRATVEGASP
-46 ATRVGFAE
+46 ATRAGFGENGA
-54 SGDFYWSNTDALG
+54 FYWTTGDQLG
-67 VQTVPAAGADNTEN
+67 VTTTSSSTGFSALTLISEAGQA
-81 STFGK
+81 
-86 FTLSSGGGTASAVF
+86 
-100 TGSGTAATY
+100 SGTFDGDISGELGSY
-109 AVYPYREEHSISGS
+109 AVYPYSASHSLS
-123 SLTFHFRATYDKLT
+123 STTLTYNFPATYNYT
-137 KVDQDF
+137 KVDVDF
-143 FTTTQGEGNSFNTAM
+143 FSATQGEGNSFNPAM
-158 WGTITGQ
+158 WGSISNGSTRL
-165 SVTMKHL
+165 KHL

-179 FDEMPYESG
+179 IEKMPLATG
-188 TLTLSVANKR
+188 KL
-198 INGDYTV
+198 IV
-205 TLEDDVEIQAVD
+205 TATDKD
-217 ITTSTTE
+217 ITGDFTANLGDVDPVLTSSGLTTSRNEVTITFSNASTE
-224 TEGVAENEV
+224 TS
-233 QIPFANATVNQPGV
+233 GV
-247 FYVPVPT
+247 FYIPVPT
-254 GSYQSVRVSLT
+254 GTYNVRIKMTDNSDTTPAKIDAAAGTYTVNRCDLKQITLT
-265 DGSNETSTVVGDYTI
+265 ESSIDAEPADD
-280 TRKRAVPLEL
+280 L
-290 EASSLTGE
+290 EAAATDLGTYDNVTVTGE
-298 SERNE
+298 VS
-303 SLSDA
+303 S
-308 STALTNTDTK
+308 TNTPVQIPTK
-318 TVTVSGEVTAE
+318 TPGNVV
-329 HTEVTVFSE
+329 
-338 TASETPATKTLV
+338 TKTLSLQNV
-350 LENVASGAS
+350 PSGTSLEIMDLSAEPENSVDNLVFS
-359 LTIKDPTADQSTT
+359 IP
-372 STVTNEFTLS
+372 TNE
-382 IPYSETAE
+382 IE
-390 GETTYDPLDLTVNM
+390 GYDPLDLTVNM

-435 AGVSINKLTVMKG
+435 AGVSINKLTVTKG

-461 VNSKGSDA
+461 VNSKESDA

-960 GYYCC
+960 GYYRC

>member
-1 MKIKFLFSMAM
+1 MKTKYLTSLAM
-12 AATLLAACSNEDQWG
+12 AALLLAACSDEQEFA
-27 DSTPL
+27 STPSG
-32 QEGQLRATMEGTNP
+32 EGVLRATVEGASP
-46 ATRVGFAE
+46 ATRAGFGENGA
-54 SGDFYWSNTDALG
+54 FYWTTGDQLG
-67 VQTVPAAGADNTEN
+67 VTTTSSSNSFSALTLQSGAGQA
-81 STFGK
+81 
-86 FTLSSGGGTASAVF
+86 
-100 TGSGTAATY
+100 SGTFDGKISGELGSY
-109 AVYPYREEHSISGS
+109 AVYPYSASHSLS
-123 SLTFHFRATYDKLT
+123 STTLTYNFPATYSYT
-137 KVDQDF
+137 KVDADF
-143 FTTTQGEGNSFNTAM
+143 FSATQGEGNSFNPAM
-158 WGTITGQ
+158 WGSISNGSTQ
-165 SVTMKHL
+165 LKHL

-179 FDEMPYESG
+179 IEKMPLTDG
-188 TLTLSVANKR
+188 ILTLTADKAITGTFTVDLSGETPALTSTATASENNAVSIDFEGA
-198 INGDYTV
+198 
-205 TLEDDVEIQAVD
+205 TLEA
-217 ITTSTTE
+217 S
-224 TEGVAENEV
+224 
-233 QIPFANATVNQPGV
+233 GV

-254 GSYQSVRVSLT
+254 GTYNVRIKVTDDSNTTPAEIDAAVGTYTVNRCDLKQITLT
-265 DGSNETSTVVGDYTI
+265 E
-280 TRKRAVPLEL
+280 
-290 EASSLTGE
+290 SSIDAE
-298 SERNE
+298 PADD
-303 SLSDA
+303 LSA
-308 STALTNTDTK
+308 AATDLGTHDN
-318 TVTVSGEVTAE
+318 VTVSGQVSSTQSIEIPSTTGGAEV
-329 HTEVTVFSE
+329 
-338 TASETPATKTLV
+338 TKTLS
-350 LENVASGAS
+350 LQDVASGAS
-359 LTIKDPTADQSTT
+359 LTITDGAGSTT
-372 STVTNEFTLS
+372 SNSVENLVFSIPTNETEE
-382 IPYSETAE
+382 YE
-390 GETTYDPLDLTVNM
+390 PLDLTVTM

-435 AGVSINKLTVMKG
+435 AGVSINKLTVTKG

-469 KLYIYVEGAGYELPG
+469 KLYIYVEGEGYELPE

-494 ASVDDLKAVAAKGG
+494 ASVDDLKEICATGG
-508 EYTLQSDITLSEP
+508 EYTLNSDITGDFVVSATEP
-521 LVVAGE
+521 VIIN
-527 MTLDLNGHALK
+527 LNGHTITNVSGDNFTVNIGSTLTINGEGIVDNISHQK
-538 ASEAGLTKILNTS
+538 ACIYNNGTVTLNGGTYTRSKETGSSPTDPGTDSNSFYNILNHGIMTIKAGVTVEQAGGFSSLIDNGYYNYTS
-551 DAVVLVRRGAK
+551 GNARTGYVSGTNHANPSLTIEGGEFQGGINTVKNDDGAT
-562 LTINDSSNGQG
+562 LTIND
-573 SIDYNGT
+573 GT
-580 ETVSVAVKVT
+580 FANTTQATVQNNNVVT
-590 DSNDES
+590 
-596 DTNIQNQP
+596 I
-604 AELIV
+604 
-609 NGGTL
+609 NGGTFNPTGTATDAL
-614 RGYWY
+614 QTRYFDG
-619 GISGN
+619 GNNAGQSTITN
-624 GTRHNTSITVNGG
+624 GT
-637 TIRGSLG
+637 
-644 TGIYHPQD
+644 
-652 GTLTITDGVVT
+652 
-663 GLNAAV
+663 
-669 ELRSGTLNVSGG
+669 
-681 TFGSTATE
+681 
-689 FETTSNGSG
+689 
-698 TTISGAAIAISQ
+698 
-710 HTTNKAIN
+710 
-718 VTISGGILNGIYAL
+718 
-732 YEEDLQ
+732 
-738 DESVTQITVSAG
+738 
-750 SNAVFNG
+750 FNG
-757 KVYSENCAEFISG
+757 KLYFEGASATLEVSG

-960 GYYCC
+960 GYYRC

-1011 VPPSQIKVNGNVVT
+1011 VPPSQIKVDGNVVT

>member
-1 MKIKFLFSMAM
+1 MKTKYLTSLAM
-12 AATLLAACSNEDQWG
+12 AALLLAACSDEQELA
-27 DSTPL
+27 STPSG
-32 QEGQLRATMEGTNP
+32 EGVLRATVEGASP
-46 ATRVGFAE
+46 ATRAGFDSEGA
-54 SGDFYWSNTDALG
+54 FYWTRGDQLG
-67 VQTVPAAGADNTEN
+67 VTTASNGN
-81 STFGK
+81 SFSAL
-86 FTLSSGGGTASAVF
+86 TLSEASIGQTTGTF
-100 TGSGTAATY
+100 DGSLGSEELGSY
-109 AVYPYREEHSISGS
+109 AVYPHNDSY
-123 SLTFHFRATYDKLT
+123 SLNGTTLTYNFPASYT
-137 KVDQDF
+137 YTQVDADY
-143 FTTTQGEGNSFNTAM
+143 FTETQGEGNSFNPAM
-158 WGTITGQ
+158 WGSIRNGSTQ
-165 SVTMKHL
+165 LKHL

-179 FDEMPYESG
+179 IESMPLADG
-188 TLTLSVANKR
+188 KLTLTADKAITGTFTADL
-198 INGDYTV
+198 NGETPV
-205 TLEDDVEIQAVD
+205 L
-217 ITTSTTE
+217 TSTE
-224 TEGVAENEV
+224 TVAENNTV
-233 QIPFANATVNQPGV
+233 TIDFSGATQDASGV

-254 GSYQSVRVSLT
+254 GTYNVRIKVTDDSNTTEHINAAVGTSVVNRCDLKQITLT
-265 DGSNETSTVVGDYTI
+265 ESSIDAEP
-280 TRKRAVPLEL
+280 AVDLI
-290 EASSLTGE
+290 A
-298 SERNE
+298 
-303 SLSDA
+303 A
-308 STALTNTDTK
+308 ATDLGTHDN
-318 TVTVSGEVTAE
+318 VTVSEQVSSTQSIEIPSTTGGAEV
-329 HTEVTVFSE
+329 
-338 TASETPATKTLV
+338 TKTLS
-350 LENVASGAS
+350 LQDVASGAS
-359 LTIKDPTADQSTT
+359 LTITDGAGSTT
-372 STVTNEFTLS
+372 SNSVGNLVFSIPTNETEE
-382 IPYSETAE
+382 YE
-390 GETTYDPLDLTVNM
+390 PLDLTVTM

-435 AGVSINKLTVMKG
+435 AGVSINKLTVTKG

-469 KLYIYVEGAGYELPG
+469 KLYIYVEGEGYELPE

-494 ASVDDLKAVAAKGG
+494 ASVDDLKEICATGG
-508 EYTLQSDITLSEP
+508 EYTLNSDITGDFVVSATEP
-521 LVVAGE
+521 VIIN
-527 MTLDLNGHALK
+527 LNGHTITNVSGDNFTVNIGSTLTINGEGIVDNISHQK
-538 ASEAGLTKILNTS
+538 ACIYNNGTVTLNGGTYTRSKETGSSPTDPGTDSNSFYNILNHGIMTIKAGVTVEQAGGFSSLIDNGYYNYTS
-551 DAVVLVRRGAK
+551 GNARTGYVSGTNHANPSLTIEGGEFQGGINTVKNDDGAT
-562 LTINDSSNGQG
+562 LTIND
-573 SIDYNGT
+573 GT
-580 ETVSVAVKVT
+580 FANTTQATVQNNNVVT
-590 DSNDES
+590 
-596 DTNIQNQP
+596 I
-604 AELIV
+604 
-609 NGGTL
+609 NGGTFNPTGTATDAL
-614 RGYWY
+614 QTRYFDG
-619 GISGN
+619 GNNAGQSTITN
-624 GTRHNTSITVNGG
+624 GT
-637 TIRGSLG
+637 
-644 TGIYHPQD
+644 
-652 GTLTITDGVVT
+652 
-663 GLNAAV
+663 
-669 ELRSGTLNVSGG
+669 
-681 TFGSTATE
+681 
-689 FETTSNGSG
+689 
-698 TTISGAAIAISQ
+698 
-710 HTTNKAIN
+710 
-718 VTISGGILNGIYAL
+718 
-732 YEEDLQ
+732 
-738 DESVTQITVSAG
+738 
-750 SNAVFNG
+750 FNG
-757 KVYSENCAEFISG
+757 KLYFEGASATLEVSG

-960 GYYCC
+960 GYYRC

-1011 VPPSQIKVNGNVVT
+1011 VPPSQIKVDGNVVT
-1025 GQCSDLQKAQ
+1025 GQCSDLQKDQ